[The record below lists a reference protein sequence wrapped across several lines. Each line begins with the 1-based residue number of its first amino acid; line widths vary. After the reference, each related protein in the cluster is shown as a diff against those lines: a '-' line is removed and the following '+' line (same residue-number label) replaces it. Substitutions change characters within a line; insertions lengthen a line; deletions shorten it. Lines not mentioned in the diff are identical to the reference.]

1 MTTPKGA
8 TNVVPITKSK
18 GGTLTFTAVPI
29 DRAAMPTASKRG
41 GRASNAPAIVEF
53 LKTITTPGVTV
64 EMQSPDEDKGHPV
77 NRVTQIR
84 KIVKE
89 DFADSLKVET
99 APIESGKRYR
109 VFVTLPTK

>member
-1 MTTPKGA
+1 M
-8 TNVVPITKSK
+8 
-18 GGTLTFTAVPI
+18 TFTAVVV
-29 DRAAMPTASKRG
+29 DREEMPTPSKRG

-53 LKTITTPGVTV
+53 LKTVTEPGVTV
-64 EMQSPDEDKGHPV
+64 EMVSGDPDKGHPV

-109 VFVTLPTK
+109 VFVTPPTQ